1 MIAPASGGPRM
12 TRPLELGISP
22 LLYENL
28 SQLTRKEP
36 GTGMSE
42 HTEGWSTRIGVILAV
57 AGSAVGLGNFLRFP
71 GQAAANG
78 GGAFMIPYFCALLLV
93 GIPIGWAEW
102 TMGRYGGQKGL
113 HSAPAILGIFGG
125 RPARYLGV
133 VGVLIP
139 LAVSFY
145 YTFIEAWCLG
155 YFWQFATG
163 GMGIDPSTPVETQ
176 TAVASNFYNTFT
188 GTATNGLLFGG
199 GYATFIFWAITFAL
213 NIYFIF
219 RGLSRG
225 IELFCRFALPM
236 MAVMALIVLIRVL
249 TLGTP
254 DPSLPDQNVIN
265 GLGYMWNP
273 DFKALGNPQTWLAA
287 AGQIFFSISVGFGII
302 LNYSS
307 YLKRKDDVVLSGLSS
322 TATNEVFEVS
332 FGGLITLTAS
342 FIFLGLS
349 GTIAA
354 VSAGSFGLGFVTL
367 PVVFAHMGSFGNVI
381 GAIWFFMLFLA
392 AVTSSLSMYQPVV
405 AFFQES
411 LGVSRNR
418 ATTIMVSICMVGSFM
433 TIWFSK
439 GSVFWSTIDNW
450 VGTFLIFVL
459 AMIQIICF
467 SWIFGVDKGIRSAH
481 EGAEMHIPRIYAF
494 IMKWVTPIYLIIVFV
509 AFTWSSLG
517 GWIRAVM
524 EQPGAQIA
532 FGLII
537 GVTILL
543 LVCLRIGEKR
553 WYAAGLDIDGRHDL
567 EEGET
572 T

>member
-1 MIAPASGGPRM
+1 M
-12 TRPLELGISP
+12 
-22 LLYENL
+22 NL
-28 SQLTRKEP
+28 TA
-36 GTGMSE
+36 
-42 HTEGWSTRIGVILAV
+42 HTEGWTTRIGVILAV

-113 HSAPAILGIFGG
+113 HSAPAILGLFGG
-125 RPARYLGV
+125 RIGRYFGII
-133 VGVLIP
+133 GVLIP

-163 GMGIDPSTPVETQ
+163 GMGIDPSAPVETQ
-176 TAVASNFYNTFT
+176 TAVATNFYNAFT
-188 GTATNGLLFGG
+188 GTDANGLLFGG
-199 GYATFIFWAITFAL
+199 SYATFVFWGLTFAL
-213 NIYFIF
+213 NIYLIF
-219 RGLSRG
+219 RGLSKG
-225 IELFCRFALPM
+225 IELFCRIALPL
-236 MAVMALIVLIRVL
+236 MAIMSAIVLIRVL

-254 DPSLPDQNVIN
+254 DPALPDQNVIN

-273 DFKALGNPQTWLAA
+273 DFSALFNGQTWLAA
-287 AGQIFFSISVGFGII
+287 AGQIFFSTAVGFGII
-302 LNYSS
+302 LNYAS
-307 YLKRKDDVVLSGLSS
+307 YLKRDDDVVLSGLSS

-332 FGGLITLTAS
+332 FGGLITLTSS

-354 VSAGSFGLGFVTL
+354 VSTGSFGLGFVTL
-367 PVVFAHMGSFGNVI
+367 PVVFAHMGAWGNLI

-392 AVTSSLSMYQPVV
+392 AITSSLSMYQPAV

-411 LGVSRNR
+411 LGITRNR
-418 ATTIMVSICMVGSFM
+418 ATLLMVSICLVGSFM

-450 VGTFLIFVL
+450 VGTFLIFLL

-467 SWIFGVDKGIRSAH
+467 SWVFGADKGIRSAH
-481 EGAEMHIPRIYAF
+481 EGAEMRIPRVYAF
-494 IMKWVTPIYLIIVFV
+494 ILKYVTPVYLIIVFL
-509 AFTWSSLG
+509 AFTWGSLG
-517 GWIRAVM
+517 GWIRAVT
-524 EQPGAQIA
+524 EQPAAQLA

-537 GVTILL
+537 GVTIILL
-543 LVCLRIGEKR
+543 ICLRIGEKR
-553 WYAAGLDIDGRHDL
+553 WYAAGLDIDDKQRRI
-567 EEGET
+567 EGEIS
-572 T
+572 